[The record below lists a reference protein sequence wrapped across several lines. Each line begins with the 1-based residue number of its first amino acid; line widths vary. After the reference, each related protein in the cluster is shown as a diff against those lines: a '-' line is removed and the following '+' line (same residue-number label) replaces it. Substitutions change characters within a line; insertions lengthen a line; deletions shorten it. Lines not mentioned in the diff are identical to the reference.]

1 MASSRH
7 KLVRC
12 RSGAGASLA
21 CICCL
26 LFPALGLAEA
36 AGLERAEPTRDG
48 VLVRVERLGANGESG
63 FVVTFDRPMQVVSR
77 PSREPAA
84 RFQLQLRPAGS
95 VTAPLSR
102 NAVTWTP
109 DPELP
114 LKFLELD
121 VTPLQDVVLTLSF
134 TSVVSM
140 KTEADD
146 GLESLRIL
154 VNPVTGRSQASLSS
168 TEAPGGETARQAF
181 DKAVEQNNRKRVT
194 EAYHAIAV
202 GEYDKALELLKVLRE
217 SGTPDQVR
225 FAMEFTGVALE
236 RSGRADL
243 AATEYRK
250 FLNVYPRAP
259 ERARVEQRLSAL
271 QGIKNLS
278 MTAGLARQTER
289 KRRDDNGW
297 SSFGSINNSYRFS
310 RNVEDSGRA
319 YEAISMYG
327 LDGDLS
333 ARHRSAGMEWQFR
346 LSGGH
351 YEDMRSGGE
360 GSTDRIRYLSV
371 RAETRDRDNGI
382 LLGRQ
387 RSYGGGVL
395 TRFDGML
402 MYARMSEHTRL
413 NLVAGYPV
421 NTTEQSFMDDSR
433 SLYGINVDIEDILD
447 ALDVNAYF
455 VRQDSDGLLDRE
467 AVGGEVSYAGPGSSM
482 YALVDYD
489 VHFGELN
496 AATVSG
502 NHQLRTGSR
511 ISWALNARKS
521 PYLSTT
527 NALYGQGVFTLDEL
541 KQMLTEDEIE
551 DLANDRTRDSKSA
564 TLTLSQPLGER
575 FDLSTSATWLDLSET
590 PASGGVP
597 AYEGS
602 GGQYYLDLRLSGQ
615 RLFGR
620 RDLSFVG
627 IRYNSL
633 QTTEIWSFYFNSRL
647 YWGERL
653 SLNPRVRVDHR
664 DNTNG
669 STQWNVSPGLRLQYQ
684 TRRQLFYTEGGMI
697 YYRTEYPELD
707 SMEFKTYFAFVGYQ
721 ISY

>member
-1 MASSRH
+1 MANSRVAIRRAIGSAIGLPTALCWLLLAQAAMADSS
-7 KLVRC
+7 
-12 RSGAGASLA
+12 GQ
-21 CICCL
+21 
-26 LFPALGLAEA
+26 
-36 AGLERAEPTRDG
+36 ERAEPTRDG
-48 VLVRVERLGANGESG
+48 VLVLVERLHTDQGPGIR
-63 FVVTFDRPMQVVSR
+63 VTFDRPLQVVSD
-77 PSREPAA
+77 PSREPANQ
-84 RFQLQLRPAGS
+84 FQLRLRSART
-95 VTAPLSR
+95 VTAPLSQ

-114 LKFLELD
+114 LKYLQLD
-121 VTPLQDVVLTLSF
+121 VTPMQDVILTMSF
-134 TSVVSM
+134 TTTVSL
-140 KTEADD
+140 KAET
-146 GLESLRIL
+146 GGRLESLRIL
-154 VNPVTGRSQASLSS
+154 VDPVAGAGRRSSQLAVSEKDARAGQLFD
-168 TEAPGGETARQAF
+168 EGERQ
-181 DKAVEQNNRKRVT
+181 DNRRRVT
-194 EAYHAIAV
+194 EAHHAIAV
-202 GEYDKALELLKVLRE
+202 GDYDKALELLNVLRD

-225 FAMEFTGVALE
+225 FAAEFTGVALE
-236 RSGRADL
+236 RSGRTDL
-243 AATEYRK
+243 AAAEYRK
-250 FLNVYPRAP
+250 FLDLYPQAP

-271 QGIKNLS
+271 QGAANLS
-278 MTAGLARQTER
+278 TTAGRARQTER
-289 KRRDDNGW
+289 KRRDHDGW

-346 LSGGH
+346 VSGGH
-351 YEDMRSGGE
+351 YEDMRSGGD
-360 GSTDRIRYLSV
+360 GSTDRVRYLSV

-395 TRFDGML
+395 SRFDGML

-447 ALDVNAYF
+447 AVDVNAYF

-467 AVGGEVSYAGPGSSM
+467 AVGGDISYAGGHSTM

-502 NHQLRTGSR
+502 NHQLQTGSR

-527 NALYGQGVFTLDEL
+527 NALYGQSVFTLDEL
-541 KQMLTEDEIE
+541 KQLLTDDEIE
-551 DLANDRTRDSKSA
+551 ELADDRTRDSKSA

-615 RLFGR
+615 RLFGE

-627 IRYNSL
+627 IRYNAL
-633 QTTEIWSFYFNSRL
+633 QTTDIWSFYANSRL
-647 YWGERL
+647 YWGSRL

-669 STQWNVSPGLRLQYQ
+669 STQWNVSPGLRVQYQ